1 MIDQVLYAFHGLPVL
16 ENGDKL
22 RLRVCGVVTL
32 KNKHI
37 KATHRHKEL
46 PTFCLLLNSLKKA
59 TCMAQIQVQANTKLC

>member
-22 RLRVCGVVTL
+22 RLRVCGVLTL

-37 KATHRHKEL
+37 KATHRHKGTPHFL
-46 PTFCLLLNSLKKA
+46 SVAKFFKVSYIYGT
-59 TCMAQIQVQANTKLC
+59 NTSTG